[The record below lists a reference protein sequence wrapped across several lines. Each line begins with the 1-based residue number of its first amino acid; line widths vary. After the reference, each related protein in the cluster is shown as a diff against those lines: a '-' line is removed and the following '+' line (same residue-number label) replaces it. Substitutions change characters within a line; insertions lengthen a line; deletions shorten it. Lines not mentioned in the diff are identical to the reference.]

1 MAIPKRN
8 IRGVQNI
15 RTISGRV
22 DQSFHPYRAY
32 LKIGC
37 LEMEKARRGAERA
50 SATHRVKLI
59 DERFREIEAEKAA
72 LLQNLGERNGG
83 TPTTDA
89 KGAEPK
95 TGLRRGKGGFKI
107 RY

>member
-1 MAIPKRN
+1 MPITKR
-8 IRGVQNI
+8 IVRGLQDI

-22 DQSFHPYRAY
+22 DQSFHPYKAY
-32 LKIGC
+32 LRIGC
-37 LEMEKARRGAERA
+37 LEMEKARRGSERA

-59 DERFREIEAEKAA
+59 DARFQEIEAEEAA
-72 LLQNLGERNGG
+72 LLQNLGERNSD

-89 KGAEPK
+89 KGAEPG